1 MRKLGTR
8 NFVTRKFGTREY
20 GPSVFSVKDVFS
32 ALFFSLSETIPEL
45 M

>member
-8 NFVTRKFGTREY
+8 NFGRREY

-32 ALFFSLSETIPEL
+32 ALLFSLSETIPEL